1 MLNVFILEDDPIQ
14 LQQMKNNI
22 EKIGANLDIEVDC
35 KIFADI
41 DDLRKSLPQPS
52 RSNVFILDLEINGI
66 KNAGLEFSKK
76 IRAHDQ
82 LASLIFITVHDEF
95 LYRTYKYRVSAL
107 DFIAKDYSDIYAE
120 LQKDIQ
126 QVQTQLQASNNEK
139 PFVYKDYSNII
150 KIDFMNINYFESN
163 SSNSHSSIL
172 NTVNN
177 QQRQLNHNLRDIEKM
192 DHRFFRAHRSYLV
205 NLRQID
211 HVDPRKGIIYFYNGE
226 TCPVSKLHIRHILKL
241 IN

>member
-14 LQQMKNNI
+14 LHQMKNNI
-22 EKIGANLDIEVDC
+22 EKIGANLDIKVDC
-35 KIFADI
+35 KVFTNT
-41 DDLRKSLPQPS
+41 DDLRKNLPQPS
-52 RSNVFILDLEINGI
+52 QSNVFILDLEINGI

-82 LASLIFITVHDEF
+82 LASLIFITIHDEF

-120 LQKDIQ
+120 LYKDIQ
-126 QVQTQLQASNNEK
+126 QIETQVQAKNDEK
-139 PFVYKDYSNII
+139 PFVYKDYSNTI
-150 KIDFMNINYFESN
+150 KIDFMKINYFESN
-163 SSNSHSSIL
+163 STNSHSAIL

-177 QQRQLNHNLRDIEKM
+177 QQRQLNYNLRDIEKM
-192 DHRFFRAHRSYLV
+192 DNRFFRAHRSYLV
-205 NLRQID
+205 NLQQID
-211 HVDPRKGIIYFYNGE
+211 HVDLRKGVIHFLNGDS
-226 TCPVSKLHIRHILKL
+226 CSVSKLHLRHLLKL